1 MGAYKYLEELW
12 KKKQCDLMNFIMR
25 VRTWELRQLPVVH
38 RASHPSRPDKA
49 RRLGYRAKD
58 GSNRI

>member
-38 RASHPSRPDKA
+38 RASHSSRPDKA

-58 GSNRI
+58 GK